1 MAAVGPDSLVAATAM
16 PSMSAFGAGKHVSS
30 GVVVSPSP
38 EDIFR
43 DVGFHCNGTGR
54 IAWMCCPYIQHA
66 TRWPRCTER

>member
-30 GVVVSPSP
+30 VVVSPSP

-43 DVGFHCNGTGR
+43 GVGFHCNGTGR
-54 IAWMCCPYIQHA
+54 IAWMYCLYIQHA
-66 TRWPRCTER
+66 VRWPHCTGR